1 MKVRFIGALLLLVMS
16 VQVAGA
22 ADKANPAVNASDKD
36 SFQTVSEWVRKQMDA
51 GGRYA
56 ETNGEERQ
64 VVNARLDEMSKL
76 FEQKSSVDQMSIDE
90 KKKLL
95 VDQEEINSIL
105 GFVEQLKEVNVE
117 GVEPMT
123 SVTPMKLPMRED
135 KVTDGGYAKRV
146 LANAPQS
153 EEGFF
158 LVPKV
163 VE

>member
-105 GFVEQLKEVNVE
+105 GKRDGDRLICKSERPIGSNLPVK
-117 GVEPMT
+117 T
-123 SVTPMKLPMRED
+123 CVTARERDQRRRED
-135 KVTDGGYAKRV
+135 NKELERQQVNRQKKWG
-146 LANAPQS
+146 
-153 EEGFF
+153 
-158 LVPKV
+158 
-163 VE
+163 